1 MALINFIM
9 ESTSEMQNKSEMKN
23 KIVMQDRKFIFYT
36 SFNESNTDEDVKN
49 VVDNIK
55 RFKSETNSFVKY
67 NYVKNAF
74 VRLLNKDDKETK
86 QSNSHIYFKLKV
98 SEIAKFKEYHPNFS
112 KSKFFTH
119 STYECTD
126 EEKEMLINSK
136 NSFLNIYYDKENN
149 VFNIKSNTTK
159 NSHFYL
165 FKKIFIENGKKMDFT
180 KFKYVRNDK
189 D

>member
-1 MALINFIM
+1 MV
-9 ESTSEMQNKSEMKN
+9 TTSEMKN
-23 KIVMQDRKFIFYT
+23 KSEMQNRKFIFYT

-55 RFKSETNSFVKY
+55 RFKSETNSSVKY

-74 VRLLNKDDKETK
+74 VRLLNKENKESK
-86 QSNSHIYFKLKV
+86 QSNSHIYFKLQV
-98 SEIAKFKEYHPNFS
+98 SEIEKFKEYHPNFS

-126 EEKEMLINSK
+126 EEKEMLMNSK
-136 NSFLNIYYDKENN
+136 NSFLNIYYDRENN
-149 VFNIKSNTTK
+149 IFNIKSNTTN

-165 FKKIFIENGKKMDFT
+165 FKKIFIENGKKMDFA
-180 KFKYVRNDK
+180 KFKYVINKK

>member
-1 MALINFIM
+1 M
-9 ESTSEMQNKSEMKN
+9 ESTSKMEKKNEMQNKSEL
-23 KIVMQDRKFIFYT
+23 QDRKFIFYT
-36 SFNESNTDEDVKN
+36 SFNETNTDEDVKN

-55 RFKSETNSFVKY
+55 RFKSDTNSLIKY

-74 VRLLNKDDKETK
+74 VRLLNKEDKETK
-86 QSNSHIYFKLKV
+86 QSNSHIYLKLQV

-136 NSFLNIYYDKENN
+136 NSFLNIYYDRDNN
-149 VFNIKSNTTK
+149 VFNIKSNTPK

-165 FKKIFIENGKKMDFT
+165 FKKIFIENKKKMDFT
-180 KFKYVRNDK
+180 KFKYVKNNK

>member
-1 MALINFIM
+1 MTLINFIM
-9 ESTSEMQNKSEMKN
+9 EPKSEMQNKREIQN
-23 KIVMQDRKFIFYT
+23 KKFIFYT

-55 RFKSETNSFVKY
+55 RFKNDTNSFVKY

-74 VRLLNKDDKETK
+74 VRLINKEDKEIK
-86 QSNSHIYFKLKV
+86 QSNSHIYFKLQV
-98 SEIAKFKEYHPNFS
+98 SEIDKFKIYHPNFS

-119 STYECTD
+119 STYECTE
-126 EEKEMLINSK
+126 EEKEMLMNSK
-136 NSFLNIYYDKENN
+136 NSFLNFYYDKENN

-165 FKKIFIENGKKMDFT
+165 FKKIFIENGKKMNFA
-180 KFKYVRNDK
+180 KFKYITNNK